1 MSNPNQAELDELLIS
16 AVQWRK
22 DEQFERA
29 LAQGASPNAE
39 NTANAM
45 AEKAL
50 HMATRLRDADY
61 VQRLILAGA
70 DVNLPSATTAT
81 PLHVAALSA
90 HVPHIATLLR
100 HGANPKAVT
109 TTGNTA
115 LHHAASK
122 TNTPLYDVLLRGGVP
137 AHALNHNSH
146 TVGDIARTQSSKAA
160 LDDALRNLGNS
171 IRPAAL
177 PDPLPS
183 KADLLDVQGD
193 AGALNPQNIG
203 FWQQF
208 DAIAEQLR
216 ARGEPLKAEDLHI
229 STPQGEAHLLDYAS
243 HFFAD
248 KTALRTIGECGVTLG
263 KTDLLDE
270 NGQPRPFVRNLAES
284 AALGLLFT
292 RELWQFRPREAMQA
306 CHATLRQ
313 HFGDDKTREQTKG
326 YYRLQVSLPPFDDKH
341 VRGR

>member
-1 MSNPNQAELDELLIS
+1 MSNRNQAELDEMLIS

-22 DEQFERA
+22 DEQFENA
-29 LAQGASPNAE
+29 LAQGASPNAV
-39 NTANAM
+39 NTANTI

-61 VQRLILAGA
+61 VQRLLLAGA
-70 DVNLPSATTAT
+70 DVNLPSGSTAT

-100 HGANPKAVT
+100 HGADAKAVT
-109 TTGNTA
+109 DTGNTA

-122 TNTPLYDVLLRGGVP
+122 TNAAVYDVLLRGGVP
-137 AHALNHNSH
+137 VHALNNNSH
-146 TVGDIARTQSSKAA
+146 TVGDIARTQSSKGA
-160 LDDALRNLGNS
+160 LDEALRNLGSS

-183 KADLLDVQGD
+183 KAELLDVQGD

-208 DAIAEQLR
+208 DAIADALK
-216 ARGEPLKAEDLHI
+216 ARGEALEAADLHLA
-229 STPQGEAHLLDYAS
+229 TPEGEVHLLDYAS
-243 HFFAD
+243 RFFAD
-248 KTALRTIGECGVTLG
+248 KSALQVIGKAGITLG
-263 KTDLLDE
+263 KADLMDKE
-270 NGQPRPFVRNLAES
+270 GQPRPFVRGLAENG
-284 AALGLLFT
+284 ALGLLFT

-313 HFGDDKTREQTKG
+313 HFGDDKTRNQTKG
-326 YYRLQVSLPPFDDKH
+326 YFRLQVSLPPFDDKQ